1 MDTIPLCCTFF
12 STTMKTLHLLKR
24 LPILVL
30 VALVMVSVQP
40 AEAQFWGKTG
50 SGKIVSDTREVSDF
64 SKVRLTGSGDVII
77 TKGAKREV
85 RVEADDNVIEDV
97 RTEVGGNGTLTL
109 GMKKGSWNNV
119 HLKFTI
125 VNPTLEGV
133 EISGSGSVNVE
144 SDFDAKRME
153 SGISGSGSV
162 RFKGGKTARH
172 EIQISGSGNVMA
184 DGLEADDV
192 TVQIS
197 GSGSANVHA
206 KKTLDARIS
215 GSGDVYYKGSPSI
228 TQSIRGSG
236 SLVKR

>member
-1 MDTIPLCCTFF
+1 
-12 STTMKTLHLLKR
+12 MKTTHFLKSAFA
-24 LPILVL
+24 LACATLAL
-30 VALVMVSVQP
+30 VAFATTSLQ
-40 AEAQFWGKTG
+40 AQFWGGTKG
-50 SGKIVSDTREVSDF
+50 SGKIVSDTREVAEF
-64 SKVRLTGSGDVII
+64 SKVHLTGSGDVVI

-85 RVEADDNVIEDV
+85 RVEADDNVIESV
-97 RTEVGGNGTLTL
+97 RTEVGSDGTLTL

-119 HLKFTI
+119 HLKYTI

-133 EISGSGSVNVE
+133 DISGSGSINVE
-144 SDFDAKRME
+144 SDFDAKQMK

-172 EIQISGSGNVMA
+172 EIRISGSGSVMA
-184 DGLEADDV
+184 DNLEADDV
-192 TVQIS
+192 TVEIS

-206 KKTLDARIS
+206 KKTLNAQIR